1 MAKLNFVYGAMNSG
15 KSDTLIKT
23 AYNYTEQGLNVVTVK
38 PKVDTKGGNKI
49 VARAG
54 GQWQIDLLADKD
66 ANIESFLAT
75 SYVSKGT
82 KVHCVLVDEA
92 QLLKPN
98 QIDQLYEIAKLHD
111 ISVVAYGIRTDF
123 QSKVFPGSQRLFE
136 LADNISKLV
145 TMCRCGEQAEF
156 NCRQMNGDYVFDGSQ
171 VAIDG
176 FGEVAYS
183 SLCGNCYY
191 KEKIRYNSNHKGER
205 VSRTVSEV

>member
-23 AYNYTEQGLNVVTVK
+23 AYNYTEQGLTVVTIK
-38 PKVDTKGGNKI
+38 PASDTKSADSI

-54 GQWQIDLLADKD
+54 GSWKVDILASDTT
-66 ANIESFLAT
+66 NIEERLANSF
-75 SYVSKGT
+75 VKENK

-92 QLLKPN
+92 QFLTPS

-123 QSKVFPGSQRLFE
+123 QTNVFPGSKRLLE
-136 LADNISKLV
+136 LADSISKLV
-145 TMCRCGEQAEF
+145 TMCRCGNQAEF
-156 NCRQMNGDYVFDGSQ
+156 NCRQIDGEFVFDGGQ

-176 FGEVAYS
+176 DGTVTYT
-183 SLCGNCYY
+183 SLCGLCYY
-191 KEKIRYNSNHKGER
+191 KEKMRIGNR
-205 VSRTVSEV
+205 